1 MAPSLNNNRPSEG
14 PGSILTSNQLQRGGK
29 LVVTTARSCIGNWSP
44 QATPSPIATST
55 GNAFVTF
62 QKAGRSPD
70 LPASFHAP
78 LCSHEKRCFSCFV
91 APPDLLAEDQETL
104 TLLRSLHPE
113 VDQAY
118 ELVQQFTQMLR
129 TRTGEHLD
137 AWLEKV
143 RASQIRELQ
152 GFVAGVER
160 DKRAVKA
167 GLTLPQSNGME
178 DRKSAQTEVAEE
190 DGLWQGRFSP
200 PSPARCPC
208 LVVQG

>member
-1 MAPSLNNNRPSEG
+1 M
-14 PGSILTSNQLQRGGK
+14 
-29 LVVTTARSCIGNWSP
+29 
-44 QATPSPIATST
+44 
-55 GNAFVTF
+55 
-62 QKAGRSPD
+62 
-70 LPASFHAP
+70 
-78 LCSHEKRCFSCFV
+78 
-91 APPDLLAEDQETL
+91 AEDQETL

-190 DGLWQGRFSP
+190 DGYGRAGFP
-200 PSPARCPC
+200 LLRQR
-208 LVVQG
+208 VVHAL